1 MRVDDHML
9 EVFKALGDE
18 NRLAIARSLGE
29 RGEVCA
35 CELLD
40 GLGIKQSTLSHHMKV
55 LCACGLVRCRKEG
68 RWCYYSID
76 PDSAEAVSALFQ
88 SLASSRQRERSSEI
102 RCECR
107 QRATAKIN

>member
-1 MRVDDHML
+1 MTRVDDHML

-18 NRLAIARSLGE
+18 NRLAIVRSLGE

-76 PDSAEAVSALFQ
+76 PDSAQAISSLFHSVAGSGQ
-88 SLASSRQRERSSEI
+88 HARPSEMN
-102 RCECR
+102 CEC
-107 QRATAKIN
+107 QQ